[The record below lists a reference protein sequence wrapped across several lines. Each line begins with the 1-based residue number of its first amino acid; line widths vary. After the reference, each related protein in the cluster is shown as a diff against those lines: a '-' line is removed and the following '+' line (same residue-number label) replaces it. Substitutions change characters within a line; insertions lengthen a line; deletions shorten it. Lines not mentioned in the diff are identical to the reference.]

1 MNYANVVLVKH
12 NCSNK
17 LYLFEIPLT
26 ENLTTGTVVLV
37 DTRHGQDYGEC
48 ATDSMWAD
56 ERALQFIATASG
68 ATLPLRKVTGRFFP
82 IKFEEVNVCGDALE
96 TADQP

>member
-1 MNYANVVLVKH
+1 MNYANVVLVRH

-17 LYLFEIPLT
+17 LYPFEIPLT
-26 ENLTTGTVVLV
+26 ESLATGTVVMV
-37 DTRHGQDYGEC
+37 DTEYGRDYGEC
-48 ATDSMWAD
+48 ATGSMWAD

-68 ATLPLRKVTGRFFP
+68 ATLPLRKITGRFFP
-82 IKFEEVNVCGDALE
+82 MRFEEVNACGDALE